1 MQKYERCT
9 LDITGRNATMDQEII
24 DCLKSQTEISVN
36 INVVDVVHL
45 LV

>member
-1 MQKYERCT
+1 
-9 LDITGRNATMDQEII
+9 MDQEII